1 MVAAVPADSGDESRV
16 GSMGGMSRTSL
27 TFSRIG
33 SVSVEE
39 IAARIL
45 TNCLIEDGSI
55 LTPERGVWSAV
66 NLHEL
71 HREYVDAPDVSAKN
85 FGDKLTNQLTA
96 TSDPA
101 RQLFAEL
108 YVLNLLPL
116 NNFLQTTK
124 VGYIQGV
131 LGKLKSP
138 VAVPDDIAQAFS
150 GGVFNGGRAFS
161 SRRWAQLSFLVEFA
175 EYFKAQPTAIK
186 KAAANDPNAMKQLV
200 FAAPGHREPAQRQAL
215 LYMFHPQYFLPI
227 VSTEQRQLLRD
238 SLAQDYLPSGVSDDL
253 DADLRAIDDA
263 VIAETGETVDYYTE
277 PWVSRWKTKV
287 KKDTANNVAP
297 AGSVAVLGDDD
308 MSEVQPYSIADI
320 VSDGAFHPADRL
332 QQILKRWEKKKNL
345 VLQGAPG
352 TGKTW
357 LAKRLAYALIGSTTP
372 DAIRAV
378 QFHPNTSYEDF
389 VRGWRPSAGS
399 DGAGRL
405 VLNDGPLL
413 QHAERARL
421 QPDIPH
427 VIVIEEVN
435 RGNPAQ
441 AFGEMLTLIE
451 STKRGPADALTLA
464 YPRAETEQYFLPENL
479 FIIGTMN
486 IADRSLAL
494 VDFALRRRFCFE
506 TLEPAFTQ
514 QWAEL
519 VSKRLP
525 NNSDLVNSIKAKIS
539 ALNAQISA
547 DPALGAAFQI
557 GHSFLTPAE
566 TESNGTEWFTAVV
579 ESEIAPLLGEYW
591 FDSPDAADAAITA
604 LLA

>member
-1 MVAAVPADSGDESRV
+1 
-16 GSMGGMSRTSL
+16 MG
-27 TFSRIG
+27 
-33 SVSVEE
+33 
-39 IAARIL
+39 
-45 TNCLIEDGSI
+45 
-55 LTPERGVWSAV
+55 
-66 NLHEL
+66 NLQEL

-85 FGDKLTNQLTA
+85 FGEKLTSQLSD

-101 RQLFAEL
+101 RQLFSEL
-108 YVLNLLPL
+108 YILNVLPL
-116 NNFLQTTK
+116 DNFKATTK
-124 VGYIQGV
+124 IGYIQGV
-131 LGKLKSP
+131 LDGLRRP
-138 VAVPDDIAQAFS
+138 VGLPETIADAFS

-161 SRRWAQLSFLVEFA
+161 SRRWAQLSFLVEFV
-175 EYFKAQPTAIK
+175 EYFKSQSLAIRSE
-186 KAAANDPNAMKQLV
+186 AAEHPDAMRQLV
-200 FAAPGHREPAQRQAL
+200 LEAPGHREPAQRQAL
-215 LYMFHPQYFLPI
+215 LYMFHPKYFLPI
-227 VSTEQRQLLRD
+227 VSTAQRQLLRD
-238 SLAQDYLPSGVSDDL
+238 RLAPDYLSGEPTDDL
-253 DADLRAIDDA
+253 DADLRAIDNA
-263 VIAETGETVDYYTE
+263 VVAQTGEPVDYYRE
-277 PWVSRWKTKV
+277 PWLSRWRPKV
-287 KKDTANNVAP
+287 SKGAANGAP
-297 AGSVAVLGDDD
+297 ATATAEQTGD
-308 MSEVQPYSIADI
+308 EVGGETKPYSVADI
-320 VSDGAFHPADRL
+320 VSDGAFHAADRL

-357 LAKRLAYALIGSTTP
+357 LAKRLAYALIGAALP
-372 DAIRAV
+372 EAVRAV

-389 VRGWRPSAGS
+389 VRGWRPTAGA
-399 DGAGRL
+399 DGAGQL

-451 STKRGPADALTLA
+451 SSKRTPKDGLSLA
-464 YPRAETEQYFLPENL
+464 YPRSDSEQFHLPENL

-506 TLEPAFTQ
+506 TLEPAFTPR
-514 QWAEL
+514 WAAL
-519 VSKRLP
+519 LSRRLP
-525 NNSDLVNSIKAKIS
+525 NSPDLVASIEARIG
-539 ALNAQISA
+539 ALNEQISD

-566 TESNGTEWFTAVV
+566 TESNGAEWFRGVV
-579 ESEIAPLLGEYW
+579 ESEIAPLLSEYW
-591 FDSPDAADAAITA
+591 FDSPDTADAAVTA